1 METNQLSIPDDFG
14 NPQGHSTDYS
24 LQDTSQLPA
33 SVFIRLRQEVGKL
46 KKENA
51 AIVKDLEECREKAKY
66 TQRQL
71 VERICTEN
79 DVEKDLRSR
88 LLEAKKTESELK
100 SRIIQL
106 EDTMKTQ
113 TQISELENQLKSLKA
128 FATENKDTL
137 SITLT
142 STGEL
147 NDNIYSVL
155 KNLTVEA
162 QEDID
167 DIQNDLILD
176 EDIICNMSTDRV
188 QKLVRDTEN
197 YERAK
202 EKVKMMK
209 VKIRNELGNASKEY
223 PEQIRKSAEEI
234 IEELSQVK
242 MNLDETLRLLENEAN
257 ERKIK
262 FSKLDTD
269 MSKFYQIPMFRGE
282 GTEKSN
288 IFEFFKQLSLYLE
301 ATSISPDEHGAV
313 LKHSLRGTAL
323 NVVNKAYPNTPKPP
337 MEEVKS
343 LLIRH
348 FGKIEN
354 ILSSYQTKHEEIGK
368 IPDPGAGDMN
378 IVYKK
383 SSDHACHI
391 QKALMLE
398 DNGCQ
403 VIFPESY
410 IDTIERI
417 LPPTY
422 KDKYLSYEIS
432 NESATPR
439 QKLEMLFQLVNELEV
454 KSTLKSST
462 MTDEDVD
469 EEEENVDEDD
479 ESVDEDDYYDAQLA
493 YDYDESDQEEE
504 ESDQEEEEPDQ
515 EEEEPDQ
522 EEEEPDQE
530 EEFDEEF
537 PKLSYHYPVYTQ
549 EEEYE
554 MEENR
559 EDYVEQTDTTYSR
572 PTYH

>member
-1 METNQLSIPDDFG
+1 MIYGTNNNL
-14 NPQGHSTDYS
+14 QGGIIKVINT
-24 LQDTSQLPA
+24 
-33 SVFIRLRQEVGKL
+33 
-46 KKENA
+46 
-51 AIVKDLEECREKAKY
+51 VKALEECREKAKY

-147 NDNIYSVL
+147 DDNIYSVL

-262 FSKLDTD
+262 FSK
-269 MSKFYQIPMFRGE
+269 F
-282 GTEKSN
+282 
-288 IFEFFKQLSLYLE
+288 
-301 ATSISPDEHGAV
+301 
-313 LKHSLRGTAL
+313 
-323 NVVNKAYPNTPKPP
+323 
-337 MEEVKS
+337 
-343 LLIRH
+343 
-348 FGKIEN
+348 
-354 ILSSYQTKHEEIGK
+354 
-368 IPDPGAGDMN
+368 
-378 IVYKK
+378 
-383 SSDHACHI
+383 
-391 QKALMLE
+391 
-398 DNGCQ
+398 
-403 VIFPESY
+403 
-410 IDTIERI
+410 
-417 LPPTY
+417 
-422 KDKYLSYEIS
+422 
-432 NESATPR
+432 
-439 QKLEMLFQLVNELEV
+439 
-454 KSTLKSST
+454 
-462 MTDEDVD
+462 
-469 EEEENVDEDD
+469 
-479 ESVDEDDYYDAQLA
+479 
-493 YDYDESDQEEE
+493 
-504 ESDQEEEEPDQ
+504 
-515 EEEEPDQ
+515 
-522 EEEEPDQE
+522 
-530 EEFDEEF
+530 
-537 PKLSYHYPVYTQ
+537 
-549 EEEYE
+549 
-554 MEENR
+554 
-559 EDYVEQTDTTYSR
+559 
-572 PTYH
+572 

>member
-1 METNQLSIPDDFG
+1 MDNKDRD
-14 NPQGHSTDYS
+14 
-24 LQDTSQLPA
+24 LQA
-33 SVFIRLRQEVGKL
+33 
-46 KKENA
+46 
-51 AIVKDLEECREKAKY
+51 
-66 TQRQL
+66 
-71 VERICTEN
+71 
-79 DVEKDLRSR
+79 
-88 LLEAKKTESELK
+88 
-100 SRIIQL
+100 
-106 EDTMKTQ
+106 
-113 TQISELENQLKSLKA
+113 QISELENQLKSLKA
-128 FATENKDTL
+128 FMTENKDTL

-147 NDNIYSVL
+147 DDNIYSVL

-504 ESDQEEEEPDQ
+504 EPDQ

-537 PKLSYHYPVYTQ
+537 PKLSYHYCVYTQ
-549 EEEYE
+549 EESD

-559 EDYVEQTDTTYSR
+559 EDYVELTDTTYSR